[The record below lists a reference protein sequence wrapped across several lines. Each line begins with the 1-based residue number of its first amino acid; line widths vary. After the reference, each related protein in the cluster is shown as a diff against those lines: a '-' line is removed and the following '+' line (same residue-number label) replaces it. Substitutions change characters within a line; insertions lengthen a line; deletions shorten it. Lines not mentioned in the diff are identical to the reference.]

1 MSVPMSIAQPAPTP
15 MPPEF
20 AAYLRQRGWQH
31 QGSDSHWSRFQ
42 KPGPGAAYELEVP
55 LRHDAGDYPRAART
69 LLENLARLE
78 QREAAQILRDVKAVA
93 LDIVRIGIVSAAT
106 RDGRIPVEAGHRVF
120 EASRDLLLA
129 AACAVD
135 QPRAAF
141 PNSKTNEAKELVRN
155 ARFGRSEIGSYVVT
169 IECEVPPSLG
179 DAALDETD
187 QPIERRTSER
197 LATAVAALG
206 DAARESAS
214 SGSFAPFE
222 AGVRFGVSANLCEAI
237 ATILQATEAESIWT
251 SLSFASSR
259 PRRGPPPARVEF
271 GQASL
276 GVLREAARRL
286 RASATY
292 AAFEITGIIKTL
304 TSLDPTA
311 GGEVVLSSE
320 IEGGWRR
327 VAMHVGAETYAKAI
341 RAHEQR
347 ETVRCVGDLVR
358 VGRVWTLQNPREFES
373 LPDA

>member
-1 MSVPMSIAQPAPTP
+1 MSIPMSLTQPAPTP
-15 MPPEF
+15 TPTEF
-20 AAYLRQRGWQH
+20 AAYLRQSGWQH
-31 QGSDSHWSRFQ
+31 TRSDSHWSWFQ
-42 KPGPGAAYELEVP
+42 RDGYGTAIELEVP
-55 LRHDAGDYPRAART
+55 LRLEAGDYPRAART
-69 LLENLARLE
+69 LLENLSKLE
-78 QREAAQILRDVKAVA
+78 QRDAAQILRDVKAVA

-129 AACAVD
+129 AACAVH

-141 PNSKTNEAKELVRN
+141 PNNKTVEAKELVRN

-179 DAALDETD
+179 DHAGDDAD

-197 LATAVAALG
+197 LAAAISALG
-206 DAARESAS
+206 EATRESAS

-222 AGVRFGVSANLCEAI
+222 AVVRAGVSANLCEAI
-237 ATILQATEAESIWT
+237 ATILQATEADSIWT
-251 SLSFASSR
+251 TLSFASSR
-259 PRRGPPPARVEF
+259 PRRAPPPQRVEF
-271 GQASL
+271 HQASV

-292 AAFEITGIIKTL
+292 AAFELSGIVKTL
-304 TSLDPTA
+304 TSSDPAT

-327 VAMHVGAETYAKAI
+327 VAMQVGAETYARAI

-347 ETVRCVGDLVR
+347 ETVRCIGDLVR
-358 VGRVWTLQNPREFES
+358 VGRVWTLQNPREFEAI
-373 LPDA
+373 PDA